1 MKAIK
6 KVNIYSCF
14 FKALFVILLII
25 AGNTVHAQDANSDD
39 VKNHVQEHSAKAK
52 LTPAQKKL
60 VKAKKAQEKKAKK
73 AEKAALKQHMK
84 DQTPETR
91 KRMKQD
97 AKEAKHNREHTREFF
112 LKRWFT
118 KKSPK

>member
-1 MKAIK
+1 LK
-6 KVNIYSCF
+6 KKRNAGKWVYG
-14 FKALFVILLII
+14 ILICI
-25 AGNTVHAQDANSDD
+25 FSISFSNTVHAQDANSDD
-39 VKNHVQEHSAKAK
+39 VKNHVQESHSSAK

-60 VKAKKAQEKKAKK
+60 EKAKKAQEKKAKK

-84 DQTPETR
+84 DQSPATR
-91 KRMKQD
+91 KRMKED

-118 KKSPK
+118 KKPAK

>member
-1 MKAIK
+1 MNTIK
-6 KVNIYSCF
+6 KSNIRSGYF
-14 FKALFVILLII
+14 GILIAFLFVML
-25 AGNTVHAQDANSDD
+25 GNKVHAQDANSDD
-39 VKNHVQEHSAKAK
+39 VKNHVQEHSQKAK